1 MTAGEVMLIKVLDK
15 GALEEKGEVVV
26 KRFVFLPVNPYSVSF
41 SIPKVYSEVRVSTPL
56 RVVIQ
61 DWGTGLIEIT
71 VNAMT
76 GRILPFAKA
85 FERIKKEYQDI
96 TYEDL
101 ISFATSDEVEF
112 LIGKDVLSRVETLG
126 KHLLAVPATEDQFR
140 KKVVSEDFL
149 RFSRFRYLMM
159 KLLEDIYMRFDANED
174 VMVLEWMKGIYY
186 GIMTNFE
193 YRITVESL
201 WNIRYSFSFK
211 AFPSFFETMDVKEGV
226 VV

>member
-1 MTAGEVMLIKVLDK
+1 MAAGDIMLIKVLNK
-15 GALEEKGEVVV
+15 RALEEGGTIV
-26 KRFVFLPVNPYSVSF
+26 KRFVFLPVNPYAVSF

-56 RVVIQ
+56 RIVIQ
-61 DWGTGLIEIT
+61 DWGTALIEIT
-71 VNAMT
+71 VNAVT

-101 ISFATSDEVEF
+101 ISFATSDEVE
-112 LIGKDVLSRVETLG
+112 LLMGEDALSRVKTLETY
-126 KHLLAVPATEDQFR
+126 LLAVPTTEDEFR
-140 KKVVSEDFL
+140 KKVAGGDFL

-174 VMVLEWMKGIYY
+174 VMALEWMKGIYY
-186 GIMTNFE
+186 GVMTNFE
-193 YRITVESL
+193 YRIAVESL

-211 AFPSFFETMDVKEGV
+211 AFPSFFESIDVKEGV